1 MTRRHWF
8 LPNTPDLLELLRQQ
22 AALTTAGM
30 EALIAWA
37 EGDGEAGDRLRRL
50 EHEADDKKGELRE
63 QLTEAFSTPLEPEDL
78 FELSRGIDEVLNAA
92 KNLVGEAEAMETPPD
107 GAIAEM
113 ATELTAG
120 AKRIEEAFAA
130 FAEDERTAATALADR
145 AIKEQRHAQHTYRR
159 AMSALIANPDPREV
173 AARRE
178 LYRRLAR
185 TGDDL
190 VRVAERVW
198 YAVLKES

>member
-1 MTRRHWF
+1 MTRWHWF
-8 LPNTPDLLELLRQQ
+8 LPKTPDLLVMLRTQ

-30 EALIAWA
+30 EALVAWA
-37 EGDGEAGDRLRRL
+37 EGDAAAADRLRRL

-78 FELSRGIDEVLNAA
+78 FELSRGVDEVLNAA

-107 GAIAEM
+107 VAIAEM
-113 ATELTAG
+113 ATELAAG
-120 AKRIEEAFAA
+120 ARRIEEAFAA
-130 FAEDERTAATALADR
+130 FAGEDRTAATALADR
-145 AIKEQRHAQHTYRR
+145 AIREQRHAQHTYRR
-159 AMSALIANPDPREV
+159 AMSALIANPNPREV